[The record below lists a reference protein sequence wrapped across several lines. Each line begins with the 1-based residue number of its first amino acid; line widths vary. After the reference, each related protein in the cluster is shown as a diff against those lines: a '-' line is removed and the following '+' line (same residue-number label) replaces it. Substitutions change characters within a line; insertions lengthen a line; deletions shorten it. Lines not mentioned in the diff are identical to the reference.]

1 MIIFEWVTFHGIS
14 PKKSKRNQKIFW
26 LKKISISIQ
35 ESDYLITISSLKKN
49 ITIELNNPSIDHSK
63 QTNNQHKHDD
73 QSLSPKKKISKQNNN
88 KNINLKSI
96 PEN

>member
-1 MIIFEWVTFHGIS
+1 MEF
-14 PKKSKRNQKIFW
+14 PQKKANAIKNF
-26 LKKISISIQ
+26 LVKKISISIQ